1 MAMSKIPTLGVAK
14 FAAAVLLLAGAF
26 SSPHAK
32 DVAVKLTGD
41 QEVPPVATGATGVG
55 TISIGKDKS
64 VKGSVTT
71 TGIQGTMAHIHLA
84 SPGANGPP
92 IITLVKSGD
101 NAWSVP
107 EGSRLT
113 DDQYKSFEKGDLY
126 VNVHSDAHK
135 GGEIRTQLKP

>member
-1 MAMSKIPTLGVAK
+1 MSKSSSLGFAK
-14 FAAAVLLLAGAF
+14 AAAALLFLGAF
-26 SSPHAK
+26 SSAPAK
-32 DVAVKLTGD
+32 DVAVNLTGD
-41 QEVPPVATGATGVG
+41 QEVPPVTTTAAGAG

-64 VKGSVTT
+64 VKGTVRT

-84 SPGANGPP
+84 SPGKNGPP
-92 IITLVKSGD
+92 IITLIKSGD
-101 NAWSVP
+101 GTWSVP

-113 DDQYKSFEKGDLY
+113 DDQYKSFENGDLY

>member
-1 MAMSKIPTLGVAK
+1 MPSSKFT
-14 FAAAVLLLAGAF
+14 AASLLLLGAF
-26 SSPHAK
+26 SWAYAA
-32 DVAVKLTGD
+32 DLAVKLTGD
-41 QEVPPVATGATGVG
+41 QEVPPVATTASGAG

-84 SPGANGPP
+84 APGKNGPP
-92 IITLVKSGD
+92 IITLIKSGE

-107 EGSRLT
+107 EQSKLT
-113 DDQYKSFEKGDLY
+113 DDQYKSFENGDLY